1 MDEVGGAI
9 ERVDDPHMICIG
21 VAVGF
26 ARLFGQD
33 AVVGVGSEQGFDDG
47 VFAGQVDFGYKIID
61 LFLRNSNSLHVQGGA
76 VDDGACGACSLDG
89 YVEHG
94 VEIGRHEFLRTK
106 QCSPVR
112 CQRRMAHFPMKLANR
127 QGLSAQFGHF
137 EALRTGTMSPMR
149 TRFILIE
156 TSHPGNVGAAAR
168 ALKVMGF
175 DEMVLVAPR
184 YNNVLRKEETIQR
197 ASGANDVLDKTR
209 IVDTLE
215 EALDGISHLCA
226 TAMTPRDFGPP
237 TRSPREHFEMLLSRA
252 QAQSATSF
260 SKTKEPI
267 SSIGFLFGSE
277 RFGMKNEDVYKCHVA
292 LSIPTNPQFGSLN
305 LAAALQL
312 VAYEWRLALGGFPVA
327 SLVTESSLA
336 DAEQVSGMLGHFE
349 KALVEIGFL
358 DPAAPKKL
366 MPRLNQLFNRAN
378 LTPEEIHI
386 LRGVAKA
393 MIETA
398 QAKR

>member
-1 MDEVGGAI
+1 MNLADRKGLWAEFG
-9 ERVDDPHMICIG
+9 
-21 VAVGF
+21 
-26 ARLFGQD
+26 LFGW
-33 AVVGVGSEQGFDDG
+33 
-47 VFAGQVDFGYKIID
+47 AG
-61 LFLRNSNSLHVQGGA
+61 
-76 VDDGACGACSLDG
+76 
-89 YVEHG
+89 
-94 VEIGRHEFLRTK
+94 
-106 QCSPVR
+106 
-112 CQRRMAHFPMKLANR
+112 
-127 QGLSAQFGHF
+127 
-137 EALRTGTMSPMR
+137 TGTMWPMR

-175 DEMVLVAPR
+175 DDMVLVAPR
-184 YNNVLRKEETIQR
+184 YANVLRKEDTIQR

-209 IVDTLE
+209 IVSTLE
-215 EALDGISHLCA
+215 EALDGISHVCA

-237 TRSPREHFEMLLSRA
+237 TRSPREHFDLLLGRSL
-252 QAQSATSF
+252 T
-260 SKTKEPI
+260 KTASEIVKPAEAI

-292 LSIPTNPQFGSLN
+292 LSIPTNPDFGSLN

-327 SLVTESSLA
+327 SPAGESGLA
-336 DAEQVSGMLGHFE
+336 DAAQVAGLLGHLE
-349 KALVEIGFL
+349 QALIEIGFL
-358 DPAAPKKL
+358 DPEAPKKL